1 MTRPSLAQRRRLV
14 NGENSRWWTL
24 GARCNALLMIMF
36 DRTVPKS
43 MSRYLWKIP
52 RQRPADTVGPA
63 SSPSLSASSPA
74 TTEGPDVPYEVWIS
88 GYRPASL

>member
-1 MTRPSLAQRRRLV
+1 MTRPSLPQRRRLV
-14 NGENSRWWTL
+14 NGENSPGWTL
-24 GARCNALLMIMF
+24 GAMCTTLFVIML

>member
-1 MTRPSLAQRRRLV
+1 MTRPSLPQRRRLV

-24 GARCNALLMIMF
+24 DARCNALLMIML

-43 MSRYLWKIP
+43 MSHCLRKIP
-52 RQRPADTVGPA
+52 RQPPADTVGPA
-63 SSPSLSASSPA
+63 SSRSSSASSPG
-74 TTEGPDVPYEVWIS
+74 TNEGPDVPYEVWIS